1 MENSVHLTPKQLAN
15 RWHLSEKTLERWRC
29 QGTGPHFLKLGNR
42 VLYPL
47 EQIEVTE
54 AQSLRQ
60 TYTTVISAANH
71 LCMATLSRGQA

>member
-1 MENSVHLTPKQLAN
+1 MHLTPKQLAN
-15 RWHLSEKTLERWRC
+15 RWHLSEKTLERWRHE
-29 QGTGPHFLKLGNR
+29 GSGPLFLKLGNR

-60 TYTTVISAANH
+60 TFSTGVSATNH
-71 LCMATLSRGQA
+71 LSMTSLLREQA